1 MSTVTENGV
10 MDVKT
15 SACELLLQHRVEQK
29 FKSKKVD
36 GILNR
41 LHVAEPTARDN
52 KDRPAFIPEAA
63 IKKRQQKLESKM
75 EDDGPDEEDEDAK
88 PKFKTE
94 REIELE
100 LGDDYSL
107 DLQKKYDL
115 PDDQKYDVIPETW
128 NGHNIADFIDPDIME
143 KLDALEKEEEAR
155 EAAGFYDSEESEEDE
170 CYEEIKELAG
180 KIRAKKQMMK
190 QDQIIDNTT
199 KPVMPRN
206 TIAKKR
212 ERSVSKLKREF
223 EELGVDMK
231 DTDNAHFTRTSR
243 SVSRPNKRAKMEVDG
258 KTRSASRVPRDQ
270 SGVKDSAQGK
280 KLKKI
285 ANKARNKTFS
295 AHGKAGESDR
305 HIAVKKPKHL
315 FAGKRGLGKTDRR

>member
-1 MSTVTENGV
+1 MRTPN
-10 MDVKT
+10 
-15 SACELLLQHRVEQK
+15 
-29 FKSKKVD
+29 
-36 GILNR
+36 
-41 LHVAEPTARDN
+41 
-52 KDRPAFIPEAA
+52 PEAA

-170 CYEEIKELAG
+170 CYEEIKELAWKRRHAKRPG
-180 KIRAKKQMMK
+180 STTARRARRMS
-190 QDQIIDNTT
+190 
-199 KPVMPRN
+199 
-206 TIAKKR
+206 A
-212 ERSVSKLKREF
+212 
-223 EELGVDMK
+223 
-231 DTDNAHFTRTSR
+231 TRRSR
-243 SVSRPNKRAKMEVDG
+243 SS
-258 KTRSASRVPRDQ
+258 
-270 SGVKDSAQGK
+270 QGR
-280 KLKKI
+280 L
-285 ANKARNKTFS
+285 
-295 AHGKAGESDR
+295 
-305 HIAVKKPKHL
+305 
-315 FAGKRGLGKTDRR
+315 